1 MIEVSFGHCC
11 FCGAG
16 SGRKPDSCSLRV
28 QTTNGEWQVSHYHE
42 SCFQDWLSEGAP
54 LPIQRMAP
62 AERIYVLGTAPTHS
76 HARIVPAAARPV
88 SIGEW

>member
-16 SGRKPDSCSLRV
+16 SARKPDSCSLRV

-42 SCFQDWLSEGAP
+42 ILFPGLVKRGY
-54 LPIQRMAP
+54 P
-62 AERIYVLGTAPTHS
+62 ATDPANGTGRAHLRAGNCPYSSGTVLVD
-76 HARIVPAAARPV
+76 RL
-88 SIGEW
+88 